1 MAADILNLATF
12 MRAGDEHRLELGL
25 GDAMARLMARIFHL
39 LYTFLRPLL
48 GATDTARLPR
58 STWCFALLFVY
69 FLCSQILTNATAIYN
84 IGYYGLVLPSFL
96 YAAIKHP
103 SRIRQI
109 PCSVGAVGIAVFL
122 VFVALHAVIGQFPD
136 QSLSKTL
143 LGALFTGIFV
153 LMSMSFFNAR
163 DIDSLALLR
172 CFLLTVIVMAP
183 ISYVLF
189 RIHPTTYSLLP
200 IGRAHNPIPIGNL
213 YAMAALIATW
223 LFFQPRT
230 SMRWKLTAL
239 YGIAT
244 VILTIL
250 ATTQRGPL
258 LALFVGGAAGLL
270 IMRQWKWL
278 ALGGGLALILGADFY
293 YYTTHGHS
301 LLQLDTA
308 HAAITFYFTQR
319 DSLRLDIWQQALA
332 YIAERPWLGY
342 GMQAKFYLEG
352 VPGAVNPHNVFISTL
367 YYTGIVGLGLLLLPL
382 IAAFTFALRAWRSPY
397 HQLCLMLLVHAV
409 VATSTNYGQVA
420 NAAAPL
426 WTIYWMPI
434 AMALARAPTRQAST
448 PPALG

>member
-258 LALFVGGAAGLL
+258 LALFVGGGC
-270 IMRQWKWL
+270 WV
-278 ALGGGLALILGADFY
+278 AD
-293 YYTTHGHS
+293 
-301 LLQLDTA
+301 
-308 HAAITFYFTQR
+308 HAAMEVARTWRRSRTHPR
-319 DSLRLDIWQQALA
+319 C
-332 YIAERPWLGY
+332 
-342 GMQAKFYLEG
+342 
-352 VPGAVNPHNVFISTL
+352 
-367 YYTGIVGLGLLLLPL
+367 GLLLLHNTWPQPVTAGYSPRSDYL
-382 IAAFTFALRAWRSPY
+382 LFHATRFTAARYLAASIGIYCRATMAGLW
-397 HQLCLMLLVHAV
+397 HAGEILSRRG
-409 VATSTNYGQVA
+409 AGCGE
-420 NAAAPL
+420 
-426 WTIYWMPI
+426 
-434 AMALARAPTRQAST
+434 
-448 PPALG
+448 PP